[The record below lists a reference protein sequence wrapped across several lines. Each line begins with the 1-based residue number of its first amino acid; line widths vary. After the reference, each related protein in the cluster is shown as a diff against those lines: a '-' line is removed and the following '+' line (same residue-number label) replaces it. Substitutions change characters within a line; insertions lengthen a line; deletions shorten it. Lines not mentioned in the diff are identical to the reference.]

1 MTSVTSPHFGP
12 RLVAHATGVLRS
24 ALLVRPSA
32 AIDRATPLYGE
43 PGAIYA
49 RAVDQ
54 HEVLAKTLRF
64 FGVETVVVDAAAD
77 DAFGSRAIDA
87 AVAFEDGALITR
99 PTAMSRRAEA
109 DRIQAEFARIDVPLA
124 GHIVAPGLLDGS
136 DVLLVGRTAF
146 VGVGRNGNAIGRS
159 GFAAVA
165 RAHGYDVV
173 EVALSG
179 TAPLSALAGAI
190 ASDTVVLAADGLD
203 AAAFG
208 AFKTITL
215 DRGEEMGA
223 GVLCLSDHHVLMD
236 VRYRTSQA
244 KLSKAGVTVEAIDLY
259 EFTKIG
265 ITPSQLALPLKR
277 D

>member
-24 ALLVRPSA
+24 ALLARPSA
-32 AIDRATPLYGE
+32 AIDRATPVYGE

-49 RAVDQ
+49 RALEQ
-54 HEVLAKTLRF
+54 HDVLVKTLRF
-64 FGVETVVVDAAAD
+64 FGVETVVTESAAD
-77 DAFGSRAIDA
+77 DAFGSRAADA
-87 AVAFEDGALITR
+87 AVVFEDGALIAR
-99 PTAMSRRAEA
+99 PTAMARRAEA
-109 DRIQAEFARIDVPLA
+109 DRAQAEFARIDVPLA
-124 GHIVAPGLLDGS
+124 GHIAAPGLLDGS

-146 VGVGRNGNAIGRS
+146 VGVGPNGNAIGRS
-159 GFAAVA
+159 GFAVAA
-165 RAHGYDVV
+165 RAHGYDVI
-173 EVALSG
+173 EVALAGS
-179 TAPLSALAGAI
+179 APLCALAGAI

-203 AAAFG
+203 ASAFG

-215 DRGEEMGA
+215 DRGEGMGA

-244 KLSKAGVTVEAIDLY
+244 KLRQAGITVEAIDLY

-265 ITPSQLALPLKR
+265 ITPSQLVLPLKR

>member
-32 AIDRATPLYGE
+32 AIERATPVYGE
-43 PGAIYA
+43 PGAMYA
-49 RAVDQ
+49 RALDQ

-64 FGVETVVVDAAAD
+64 FGVEVVIVESAAD
-77 DAFGSRAIDA
+77 DAFGSRATDGAI
-87 AVAFEDGALITR
+87 AFEDGALIAR
-99 PTAMSRRAEA
+99 PTAMARRAEA

-124 GHIVAPGLLDGS
+124 GHIAAPGLLDGS

-159 GFAAVA
+159 GFSAVA
-165 RAHGYDVV
+165 SAHGYDVV
-173 EVALSG
+173 EVALTG
-179 TAPLSALAGAI
+179 DAPLAALAGAI

-208 AFKTITL
+208 GFKTITL
-215 DRGEEMGA
+215 DRGESLGA

-244 KLSKAGVTVEAIDLY
+244 RLRRAGVTVEAIDLY